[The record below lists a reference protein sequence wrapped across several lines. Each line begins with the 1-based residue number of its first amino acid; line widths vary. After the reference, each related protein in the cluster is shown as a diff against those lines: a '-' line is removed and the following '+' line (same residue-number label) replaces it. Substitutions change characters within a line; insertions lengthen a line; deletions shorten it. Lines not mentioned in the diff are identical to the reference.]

1 MTCVATLLDIAEKA
15 GVAKS
20 TVSRALR
27 EDPTLAI
34 TEETKEKIFS
44 VAEELQYKMKQEKK
58 FPKCRSIAIVHKDTH
73 FMNQIDNAF
82 YFSIRSAV
90 EETCYKKNIGF
101 TFVPYSFLNS
111 FDKQID
117 GALIVGNFDRNE
129 VDSICETV
137 RTDCKVFVG
146 KVNYYPERM
155 DWISYS
161 IRDCVNRA
169 MQYLTDMG
177 HKEIAYLGGYDSA
190 DTPEEF
196 SKFAYFKKFMEENK
210 QLHFAGSMVGEH
222 GVESGYQMM
231 KRWLADKRAVPE
243 AFFVSNDPIAIG
255 VIKALNETGIPVPDR
270 VSVIS
275 VNGDSSGEF
284 SFPSLTTLDVHTH
297 AMGRE
302 AVEILEER
310 IEGKRTLVK
319 KVEYQVTLVKR
330 GSVKR
335 IEA

>member
-1 MTCVATLLDIAEKA
+1 MCVATLLDIAEKA

-27 EDPTLAI
+27 EDPTLSI

-58 FPKCRSIAIVHKDTH
+58 LKRCRNIAIVHEDTH

-90 EETCYKKNIGF
+90 EETCYQKNIGF
-101 TFVPYSFLNS
+101 TFVPYSFLDS
-111 FDKQID
+111 FDRQID
-117 GALIVGNFDRNE
+117 GALVVGNFDRKE
-129 VDSICETV
+129 VDTICAAV
-137 RTDCKVFVG
+137 RTGCMVFVG
-146 KVNYYPERM
+146 KVNYYPDRM

-161 IRDCVNRA
+161 IKDCVYKA
-169 MQYLTDMG
+169 MG
-177 HKEIAYLGGYDSA
+177 HLAAMGLKDIAYLGGYDSE

-196 SKFAYFKKFMEENK
+196 SKFSYFKKFMAEQK

-231 KRWLADKRAVPE
+231 KRWLREKKAVPD

-255 VIKALNETGIPVPDR
+255 VIKALNEEGISVPDS

-275 VNGDSSGEF
+275 INGDSSGEF
-284 SFPSLTTLDVHTH
+284 SFPALTTVDVHTD

-310 IEGKRTLVK
+310 IEGKRKLIK
-319 KVEYQVTLVKR
+319 KVEYQVTLVTR
-330 GSVKR
+330 GSVGK
-335 IEA
+335 IE